1 MTTSPRLMLDTNI
14 LSDMMR
20 NPRGPANLALQQRL
34 AQQPDLQV
42 TTSVVV
48 DCEIG
53 FGLQRK
59 GSAKLDQAYAD
70 LLQVVEIVPLESSV
84 TTHYTRI
91 RIHLEQLG
99 QPIGPNDT
107 LIAAHALAL
116 DATLVSA
123 DAEFMRVPGLK
134 VENWL
139 RPSPTVSLQL
149 STR

>member
-1 MTTSPRLMLDTNI
+1 MLDTNI

-20 NPRGPANLALQQRL
+20 NPRGAANLALQHRL

-42 TTSVVV
+42 AASVVV
-48 DCEIG
+48 DCEMC

-59 GSAKLDQAYAD
+59 ASVKLDQAYAD

-84 TTHYTRI
+84 TPHYTRI
-91 RIHLEQLG
+91 RIHLEQQG

-123 DAEFMRVPGLK
+123 DSEFLRVPGLK

-139 RPSPTVSLQL
+139 DPA
-149 STR
+149 